1 MIELRMIRENT
12 EEVKDAIRSLQA
24 EAPIDEIIAL
34 DDKRRENLQELEDL
48 RHERNVTSK
57 EIGGMKDDA
66 QREKLIAKMG
76 AVNDRIKKLE
86 SELRTVET
94 DLEQAM
100 YLVPNLPHESVPV
113 GVDESENIIIRQE
126 GEPKTAEQFGFEPLP
141 HWDLGPSLGII
152 DFERGVKLSGS
163 RFYVLFGLGA
173 RLERALINWMLDF
186 HAEKHGYTEVYTPA
200 IVRETCMWGAGQ
212 LPKFKE
218 NIYHDIEDDLWLVGT
233 AEIPLTNLHRD
244 EILEAEQLPMKYVAY
259 TPCFRREKF
268 SAGRDVRGIKRGHQ
282 FDKVEMYHFA
292 TPETSYDELEA
303 LVVNAEDICR
313 SLEIPHRVIQMV
325 TGDLGFTAA
334 KKYDV
339 EMWAPGCGEWLEV
352 SSCSNC
358 ETFQARRSN
367 IRYRP
372 EPEGKPVHVHTLN
385 GSGLGLPRTVI
396 ALLENYQQADGS
408 VVIPD
413 VLRPW
418 MGGVEKIM
426 PEAK

>member
-1 MIELRMIRENT
+1 MIDIRMIRENT
-12 EEVKDAIRSLQA
+12 EDVKDAIRSLQA

-34 DDKRRENLQELEDL
+34 DEKRRQNLQELEDL

-57 EIGGMKDDA
+57 EIGRMKDA
-66 QREKLIAKMG
+66 APREELIEKMG
-76 AVNDRIKKLE
+76 AVNERVKTLE
-86 SELRTVET
+86 SELRDVDA

-113 GVDESENIIIRQE
+113 GVDESENIVVRQE
-126 GEPKTAEQFGFEPLP
+126 GEPKTEEQFGFEPLP
-141 HWDLGPSLGII
+141 HWDLGPNLGII
-152 DFERGVKLSGS
+152 DFERGAKLSGS

-173 RLERALINWMLDF
+173 RLERALIHWMLDF
-186 HAEKHGYTEVYTPA
+186 HTEKHGYTEVYTPA
-200 IVRETCMWGAGQ
+200 IVREACMWGAGQ

-218 NIYHDIEDDLWLVGT
+218 NIYHDVEDDLWLVGT

-244 EILEAEQLPMKYVAY
+244 EILEAEQLPRKYVAH

-268 SAGRDVRGIKRGHQ
+268 SAGRDVRGIKRVHQ
-282 FDKVEMYHFA
+282 FNKVEMYHFA
-292 TPETSYDELEA
+292 TPETSNDELEA
-303 LVVNAEDICR
+303 LVKNAEDICR
-313 SLEIPHRVIQMV
+313 ALEIPHRVIEMV

-358 ETFQARRSN
+358 ETFQARRAN

-372 EPEGKPVHVHTLN
+372 EPDGKPAHLHTLN
-385 GSGLGLPRTVI
+385 GSGLALPRTVI
-396 ALLENYQQADGS
+396 AILENYQQADGS
-408 VVIPD
+408 VVIPE
-413 VLRPW
+413 VLRSW
-418 MGGVEKIM
+418 MGGVDKIT
-426 PEAK
+426 PEAT